1 MESHGWAWADPLL
14 LGASLPTPALGLP
27 QACSQGTAQRQLG
40 HSRESVLGG
49 GVAGP
54 ALGGGLHGDELEG
67 WPRWPGLSWHVMWA
81 KGRSLKGSGVARGH
95 KMGQ

>member
-1 MESHGWAWADPLL
+1 MESHGWAWADPLR

-49 GVAGP
+49 GQDQPWGAGYMGMSWMGGP
-54 ALGGGLHGDELEG
+54 A
-67 WPRWPGLSWHVMWA
+67 
-81 KGRSLKGSGVARGH
+81 GRGSRGTSCGP
-95 KMGQ
+95 KAGA